1 MSNEQ
6 ESAAP
11 AAPAYPGISA
21 LVHEVAPEV
30 PFEASETLIDVDL
43 RVGPEHFLDLVTA
56 LRDDERLAFDFLRNI
71 VGIDMEEEG
80 LECKYQFY
88 SFRHGHAV
96 QVTVPTPPGNAHIPS
111 LAGLYPAA
119 DWHEREAAEMLGFV
133 FDGHPDLRNLL
144 LEEDLRIHPLL
155 KAHPLQKAEIL
166 QGIEEG
172 PPGFDAS

>member
-6 ESAAP
+6 ESNAP
-11 AAPAYPGISA
+11 AAPAYPGIAA
-21 LVHEVAPEV
+21 LIHEAAPGI

-43 RVGPEHFLDLVTA
+43 RVAPEHFLQLVTI
-56 LRDDERLAFDFLRNI
+56 LKDDERLAFDFLRNM
-71 VGIDMEEEG
+71 VGIDMEEAG

-96 QVTVPTPPGNAHIPS
+96 QVTVPTPPGNPHVPS
-111 LAGLYPAA
+111 LTSLYPAA
-119 DWHEREAAEMLGFV
+119 NWHEREAAEMVGLV

-166 QGIEEG
+166 QGIEDG
-172 PPGFDAS
+172 PPGLELP